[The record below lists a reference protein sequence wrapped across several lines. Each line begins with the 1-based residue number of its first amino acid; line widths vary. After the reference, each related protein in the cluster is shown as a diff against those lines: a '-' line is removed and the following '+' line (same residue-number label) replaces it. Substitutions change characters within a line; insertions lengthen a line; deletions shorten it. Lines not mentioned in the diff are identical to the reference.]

1 MLGLRPGAGLPVP
14 AAARGYQRSWLR
26 GDLVAGVTVAAYLV
40 PQVMAYATIAGLP
53 PVTGLW
59 AAVPALIVY
68 VLFGSSKSLSMGP
81 EATTALMTLVAVKP
95 LAAGDPA
102 RYAELAST
110 LALLTGL
117 MAVVAWLLRLGF
129 VADLLSRPVLVGYM
143 AGVALIMIA
152 DQLQHVTGVPVAG
165 QVFFAQ
171 AGSFARGLGRVQP
184 TVLAVSLSVLGF
196 LLLLRWRWP
205 RLPGPLLA
213 VLLATV
219 AVAAFRPGG
228 VGVVGPVPAR
238 FPTVQ
243 LPALHPQLLRELLLP
258 AFTVLIVGFSDDVV
272 TARSFAR
279 RGEEIVANRELLT
292 LGVANAGSALV
303 RGFPV
308 SSSGTRTAIAVTVGN
323 KTRAYSLAVAAAVL
337 AVLLFAHSLLARIP
351 TAALGGIVI
360 FAAIQLID
368 VTAFRR
374 LFAFRR
380 TELLIAV
387 ATFAGVLA
395 FDILYGVLVAIGLSV
410 ADLLVR
416 VARPHDAVQGFVPG
430 LAGMHDVDDY
440 PGAQTIPGLVVY
452 RYDAPLFF
460 ANAEDFKRRALAAA
474 AQQPPVRWFVL
485 NVEANVEVDFTALEA
500 LDAVREEI
508 TSRGAVFALARVK
521 QDLLTRLQAF
531 GLADKIGTELLF
543 PTLPTAVQAFQDQG
557 GPQERPELGLRR
569 VNGGLGDVA
578 PAGRGGPD
586 QDSWFGLCQRPSVT
600 LFALMVMPA
609 RRLLLDIMGLVVLAV
624 RGRGRA

>member
-1 MLGLRPGAGLPVP
+1 MIPGLAEL
-14 AAARGYQRSWLR
+14 RGYRRAWLAS
-26 GDLVAGVTVAAYLV
+26 DLMAGVTVAAYLV

-68 VLFGSSKSLSMGP
+68 VLFGSSRSLSMGP

-129 VADLLSRPVLVGYM
+129 FADLLSRPVLVGYM
-143 AGVALIMIA
+143 AGVALIMIG
-152 DQLQHVTGVPVAG
+152 DQLQHVTGVPVTG
-165 QVFFAQ
+165 QLFFAQ
-171 AGSFARGLGRVQP
+171 VGSFARGLSHIQP

-205 RLPGPLLA
+205 HLPGPLLA

-228 VGVVGPVPAR
+228 VGVAGPVPAR
-238 FPTVQ
+238 LPTLQ
-243 LPALHPQLLRELLLP
+243 LPVLHPQVLRELLLP

-279 RGEEIVANRELLT
+279 RGEEIVANRELLA
-292 LGVANAGSALV
+292 LGVANAASALV
-303 RGFPV
+303 HGFPV
-308 SSSGTRTAIAVTVGN
+308 SSSGTRTAIAITVGN

-337 AVLLFAHSLLARIP
+337 AVLLFAHSLLSRIP

-374 LFAFRR
+374 LLAFRR
-380 TELLIAV
+380 AELLIAV

-395 FDILYGVLVAIGLSV
+395 FDILYGVLIAIGLSV

-440 PGAQTIPGLVVY
+440 PGARTIPGLVVY
-452 RYDAPLFF
+452 RYDAPLYF
-460 ANAEDFKRRALAAA
+460 ANAEDFRRRALAAA
-474 AQQPPVRWFVL
+474 NQQPPVRWFVL

-500 LDAVREEI
+500 MDAVREEI
-508 TSRGAVFALARVK
+508 TAQGAVFALARVK
-521 QDLLTRLQAF
+521 QDLLARLQAF

-543 PTLPTAVQAFQDQG
+543 PTLPTAVQAFQGRG
-557 GPQERPELGLRR
+557 GPQERPEL
-569 VNGGLGDVA
+569 VA
-578 PAGRGGPD
+578 PADRSDDP
-586 QDSWFGLCQRPSVT
+586 F
-600 LFALMVMPA
+600 A
-609 RRLLLDIMGLVVLAV
+609 RRYAG
-624 RGRGRA
+624 